1 MNGTKPI
8 TSIIPVYNVE
18 PSLRESGQ
26 FEAKLAKGG
35 LPKSIWETYS
45 AFANTDGGNATMLKM
60 FNLLDIG
67 ERTGSGIPLIK
78 DTWEKQG
85 WPEVSVTEEFNP
97 ERVQTVLAIPSK
109 DSDSTPDSGQRN
121 AESRMSTE
129 TKSNERKGSLKG
141 SLKSSLKILEV
152 LQKNPY
158 CTYDV
163 LAETIGISRRAVT
176 KQIQKLRLEGRLRRI
191 GPDKGGHWEVVEKS
205 E

>member
-18 PSLRESGQ
+18 PNLRGSGQ
-26 FEAKLAKGG
+26 LEAKLTKGG

-97 ERVQTVLAIPSK
+97 ERVHTVLAIPSK
-109 DSDSTPDSGQRN
+109 GGDPKPVSSSMGTQLRL
-121 AESRMSTE
+121 A
-129 TKSNERKGSLKG
+129 SNQKNDEGRRSQ
-141 SLKSSLKILEV
+141 KSSQKICEAISA
-152 LQKNPY
+152 NPEI
-158 CTYDV
+158 TTQE
-163 LAETIGISRRAVT
+163 LAEMLGISRRAVA
-176 KQIQKLRLEGRLRRI
+176 KHIAALQASARILRI
-191 GPDKGGHWEVVEKS
+191 GPDKGGHWEVVGKS